1 MKDYKYKLL
10 RTATVSMSLNVL
22 LKGQLRFFQ
31 NNGFDVTCVSS
42 YSPEL
47 YAFGLREGV
56 RVRVVEMT
64 RKISPFYDLYSL
76 WRMYLLIKEI
86 RPDIVHSHTPKAG
99 IISMLAAR
107 IAGVPVRLHTV
118 AGLPLM
124 ETRGIKKLILK
135 SVEILIYL
143 CCTKVLP
150 NSFGLQDYILK
161 ERLVNRA
168 KAKVLGNGSSNGI
181 DTEFFSVLSIST
193 QTIASIKL
201 NLGICDSD
209 FVFLYVGRLV
219 KDKGINELV
228 EAFLTVYE
236 STNSVYRPNVK
247 LLLVGPFE
255 MDLDPV
261 SDKTLKIIRDN
272 NSILLTGYV
281 SDVRPYFALSDCLV
295 FPSYREGFP
304 NVVLQSGSMG
314 LPSIVSDI
322 NGCNEIISDGLNGL
336 IVPPKDVKSLTLA
349 MKRVCFD
356 PNFKIQSGM
365 IAREIIESR
374 YEQKVFWNLLKSEYL
389 TQLKLTTKYSINSFY

>member
-1 MKDYKYKLL
+1 MKVYKYKLL

-135 SVEILIYL
+135 SVEFLIYL

-161 ERLVNRA
+161 ERLVNRD

-181 DTEFFSVLSIST
+181 DTEFFSVLSISS

-209 FVFLYVGRLV
+209 FVFLFVGRLV

-228 EAFLTVYE
+228 EAFLNVYE
-236 STNSVYRPNVK
+236 TTNSVYRPNVK

-261 SDKTLKIIRDN
+261 SDKTLKIISDN

-314 LPSIVSDI
+314 LPSIVSNI

>member
-1 MKDYKYKLL
+1 MKVYKYKLL

-135 SVEILIYL
+135 SVEFLIYL

-161 ERLVNRA
+161 ERLVNRD

-181 DTEFFSVLSIST
+181 DTEFFSVLSISS

-228 EAFLTVYE
+228 EAFLNVYE

-261 SDKTLKIIRDN
+261 SDKTLKIISDN

-314 LPSIVSDI
+314 LPSIVSNI